1 MAEALFSQSWHHV
14 EAIRFK
20 LRSHADIHRH
30 DYRGQIWYV
39 LQDHV
44 TGQFHRFT
52 PEAYQ
57 IIGRLDGDLTLQ
69 AVWDAVCLRL
79 DEDMPTQDELITLVS
94 QLYRANILMADVAP
108 NIDDLNTRHKTIRRK
123 KFLQRLKSPLG
134 IRIPLLD
141 PDKFLNKTA
150 RWVTPVFSI
159 WGFAIWLA
167 VLVTAI
173 LLALVNW
180 PSLMTNT
187 SDRVLALENI
197 FLMALVYPVVKTIH
211 EFGHAYVLKKWGAEV
226 HEMGIMFLVFFPVPY
241 VEASEAI
248 AFPNKHQ
255 RMLVGAVGVLVEIFL
270 AALAMIVWAY
280 AEPGTLRTIAFN
292 TMVISGVSTLLFN
305 GNPLLKFDAYYVL
318 SDYLEIPN
326 LASRSNQYISYLLKT
341 KILGVKD
348 VDSPAASIKERF
360 WLFFYS
366 VASYCYRLFVML
378 AIALYVSSQFFF
390 IGVLVA
396 LWSIYMSLLQ
406 PLSKVLIAP
415 FKDAQLKEK
424 NTRVMSVGAIFI
436 AVLFLVIAVIPMPYA
451 TKAEGVFL
459 ASELGYVRAE
469 NSGFVAELVAKPGE
483 SVNQGDVLVI
493 MQDQESQADITVL
506 EAQVAEA
513 QERYLVSLANLSQ
526 SDILK
531 REVEYL
537 EKELQRANERIAA
550 LVIRSQQDGI
560 FDLPVANSLLG
571 RYVQQGDL
579 LGHVVDY
586 GRVNATVMISEDA
599 IESVKGD
606 TQSIDVRLVSSPN
619 NVYNGLMARGV
630 PAATK
635 DFPSTV
641 LSTKGG
647 GQIAAD
653 PTSSGKMQSYQR
665 YFHID
670 IAVQDAPISRLEERV
685 YVLFHHQPE
694 PLIKRIY
701 RSVRRV
707 FLRQLNV

>member
-30 DYRGQIWYV
+30 EYRGQLWYV

-69 AVWDAVCLRL
+69 EVWDAVCLRL

-150 RWVTPVFSI
+150 HWVTPIFSL
-159 WGFAIWLA
+159 WGFAIWLT

-173 LLALVNW
+173 LLALINW

-292 TMVISGVSTLLFN
+292 TMVISGISTLLFN

-326 LASRSNQYISYLLKT
+326 LASRSNQYIAYLLKT
-341 KILGVKD
+341 KILG
-348 VDSPAASIKERF
+348 
-360 WLFFYS
+360 
-366 VASYCYRLFVML
+366 C
-378 AIALYVSSQFFF
+378 
-390 IGVLVA
+390 
-396 LWSIYMSLLQ
+396 
-406 PLSKVLIAP
+406 
-415 FKDAQLKEK
+415 
-424 NTRVMSVGAIFI
+424 
-436 AVLFLVIAVIPMPYA
+436 
-451 TKAEGVFL
+451 
-459 ASELGYVRAE
+459 
-469 NSGFVAELVAKPGE
+469 
-483 SVNQGDVLVI
+483 
-493 MQDQESQADITVL
+493 
-506 EAQVAEA
+506 
-513 QERYLVSLANLSQ
+513 
-526 SDILK
+526 
-531 REVEYL
+531 
-537 EKELQRANERIAA
+537 
-550 LVIRSQQDGI
+550 
-560 FDLPVANSLLG
+560 
-571 RYVQQGDL
+571 
-579 LGHVVDY
+579 
-586 GRVNATVMISEDA
+586 
-599 IESVKGD
+599 
-606 TQSIDVRLVSSPN
+606 
-619 NVYNGLMARGV
+619 
-630 PAATK
+630 
-635 DFPSTV
+635 
-641 LSTKGG
+641 
-647 GQIAAD
+647 
-653 PTSSGKMQSYQR
+653 
-665 YFHID
+665 
-670 IAVQDAPISRLEERV
+670 
-685 YVLFHHQPE
+685 
-694 PLIKRIY
+694 
-701 RSVRRV
+701 
-707 FLRQLNV
+707 

>member
-14 EAIRFK
+14 EGIRFK

-30 DYRGQIWYV
+30 EYRGQLWYV

-57 IIGRLDGDLTLQ
+57 IIGRLDGVLTLQ
-69 AVWDAVCLRL
+69 QVWDAVCVRL

-94 QLYRANILMADVAP
+94 QLYRANILKADVAP

-123 KFLQRLKSPLG
+123 KFLQRIKSPLG
-134 IRIPLLD
+134 VRIPLLD
-141 PDKFLNKTA
+141 PDKFLNITA
-150 RWVTPVFSI
+150 SWVTPIFSW
-159 WGFAIWLA
+159 WGFALWLV
-167 VLVTAI
+167 VLATAI
-173 LLALVNW
+173 LLAFMNW
-180 PSLMTNT
+180 QSLMTNT

-248 AFPNKHQ
+248 AFPNKYQ

-270 AALAMIVWAY
+270 AAAAMIVWAN
-280 AEPGTLRTIAFN
+280 AEPGSLRTIAFN
-292 TMVISGVSTLLFN
+292 TMVISGISTLLFN

-326 LASRSNQYISYLLKT
+326 LATRSNQFMAYLLKS
-341 KILGVKD
+341 KVLGVKD
-348 VDSPAASIKERF
+348 IDSPAASVKEAC

-366 VASYCYRLFVML
+366 LASYCYRFFVML
-378 AIALYVSSQFFF
+378 AIGLYVASEFFF

-396 LWSIYMSLLQ
+396 LWSIYMSILQ
-406 PLSKVLIAP
+406 PFLKFIMAP
-415 FKDAQLKEK
+415 FKDAQLKE
-424 NTRVMSVGAIFI
+424 NNHRVVVFGVTLSM
-436 AVLFLVIAVIPMPYA
+436 VLFSLFALIPFPYA

-459 ASELGYVRAE
+459 ASELAYVRAK
-469 NSGFVAELVAKPGE
+469 NSGFVSELVAQPGQWVDRDE
-483 SVNQGDVLVI
+483 VLII
-493 MQDQESQADITVL
+493 MRDQESKAQITIL
-506 EAQVAEA
+506 EAQIAEA
-513 QERYLVSLANLSQ
+513 QERYLSSLSDLSQ

-537 EKELQRANERIAA
+537 QQELQRANERYSS
-550 LVIRSQQDGI
+550 LVIRSQQAGV
-560 FDLPVANSLLG
+560 FDLPESNSLIG
-571 RYVQQGDL
+571 RYVNKGDL

-586 GRVNATVMISEDA
+586 DRVKATVLISEDA
-599 IESVKGD
+599 IEDVQAN
-606 TQSIDVRLVSSPN
+606 TERIEVRLVSSPN
-619 NVYNGLMARGV
+619 IIYNGLMERRV
-630 PAATK
+630 PAASK
-635 DFPSTV
+635 DFPSSV
-641 LSTKGG
+641 LSVNGG
-647 GQIAAD
+647 GIIAAD
-653 PTSSGKMQSYQR
+653 PASNGQMQSYER
-665 YFHID
+665 YFHVEL
-670 IAVQDAPISRLEERV
+670 AVQDAPVSRLEERI
-685 YVLFHHQPE
+685 YVMFHHQPE
-694 PLIKRIY
+694 ALIHRLY